1 MFPSSLITFREVTE
15 AALIVA
21 TITGIL
27 RRLGVKDRLRIVMT
41 STLAAVG
48 ASVALV
54 FGFELVGMR
63 FRSWYVGSNQ
73 QLLEGSL
80 MLVAAIC
87 ISWSVFMINRNFG
100 EYKSKLHEA
109 LNTRVNRADTWGLFI
124 LIFTSVFREGF
135 EIVLFLTTLSLTT
148 NHSPLLVGFLFGLV
162 VGLLFAVGIFATTI
176 KLHIRLVFRV
186 TSALLI
192 LFAAGLLAR
201 GTHEFTEAGV
211 LPEMSAFALNFIPEA
226 QTLIGGFVKSMFGIT
241 RHMTILQLNMYIL
254 YSMWMGWWV
263 YARKSR
269 KVTSVSESSRAD
281 A

>member
-27 RRLGVKDRLRIVMT
+27 RRLGVKDRLKIVLT
-41 STLAAVG
+41 ATLAAIG
-48 ASVALV
+48 ASIALV
-54 FGFELVGMR
+54 FGFELLGMR
-63 FRSWYVGSNQ
+63 FQSWYAGSNQ

-109 LNTRVNRADTWGLFI
+109 LNIHVNRADTWGLFI

-148 NHSPLLVGFLFGLV
+148 NHSPLLVGFLFGSV

-201 GTHEFTEAGV
+201 GIHEFTEAGV
-211 LPEMSAFALNFIPEA
+211 LPEMSAFALNFLPEA
-226 QTLIGGFVKSMFGIT
+226 QTLIGGFIKSMFGIT
-241 RHMTILQLNMYIL
+241 RHMSILQLNMYIL

-263 YARKSR
+263 YVRKSHQVIKS
-269 KVTSVSESSRAD
+269 KV
-281 A
+281 

>member
-27 RRLGVKDRLRIVMT
+27 RRLGVKDRLKIVLT
-41 STLAAVG
+41 ATLAAIG
-48 ASVALV
+48 ASIALV
-54 FGFELVGMR
+54 LGFELVGTK
-63 FRSWYVGSNQ
+63 FQLWYIGSNQ

-87 ISWSVFMINRNFG
+87 ISWSVFLINRNFV

-109 LNTRVNRADTWGLFI
+109 LNIHVNRADTWGLFI

-148 NHSPLLVGFLFGLV
+148 NHSPLLVGFLFGSV

-201 GTHEFTEAGV
+201 GIHEFTEAGV
-211 LPEMSAFALNFIPEA
+211 LPEMSAFVLNFIPEA
-226 QTLIGGFVKSMFGIT
+226 QTLIGGFIKSMFGIT

-263 YARKSR
+263 YVRKSHQVFR
-269 KVTSVSESSRAD
+269 SKV
-281 A
+281 

>member
-27 RRLGVKDRLRIVMT
+27 RRLGVKDRLKIVLT
-41 STLAAVG
+41 ATLAAIG
-48 ASVALV
+48 ASIALV
-54 FGFELVGMR
+54 FGFELLGMR
-63 FRSWYVGSNQ
+63 FQSWYAGSNQ

-109 LNTRVNRADTWGLFI
+109 LNIHVNRADTWGLFI

-148 NHSPLLVGFLFGLV
+148 NHSPLLVGFLFGSV

-201 GTHEFTEAGV
+201 GIHEFTEAGV
-211 LPEMSAFALNFIPEA
+211 LPEMSAFALNFLPEA
-226 QTLIGGFVKSMFGIT
+226 QTLIGGFIKSMFGIT
-241 RHMTILQLNMYIL
+241 RHMSILQLNMYIL

-263 YARKSR
+263 YVRKGHQVFRS
-269 KVTSVSESSRAD
+269 KV
-281 A
+281 